1 MFFHIFAIFLPY
13 LELFR
18 NDKSYA
24 RLRFFRQDSSEARL
38 TEPPSEDTTQSD
50 SLPKEKKHINEKKWE
65 EMRRHGD
72 SEKNDCSQC
81 LLFITDS
88 LLWFIHVESSVEFLK
103 GTMLYSCAIFFDSFS
118 AMCFM
123 AFFWHSLLPSHRNAS
138 HRFSLVRMML
148 IPRTSDNARTAVKF
162 KTLQDVEQSCFPKEM
177 ICAHHLFRLLS
188 YEFNIEG
195 CDMMYDCW
203 VRCAY
208 QGSGFIHCV

>member
-1 MFFHIFAIFLPY
+1 
-13 LELFR
+13 
-18 NDKSYA
+18 
-24 RLRFFRQDSSEARL
+24 
-38 TEPPSEDTTQSD
+38 
-50 SLPKEKKHINEKKWE
+50 
-65 EMRRHGD
+65 MRRHED

-81 LLFITDS
+81 LIFINDS

-118 AMCFM
+118 AMCSM
-123 AFFWHSLLPSHRNAS
+123 VIFWHSLLPSHRNTS

-162 KTLQDVEQSCFPKEM
+162 KTLQDVEQSRFPKEM

>member
-1 MFFHIFAIFLPY
+1 
-13 LELFR
+13 
-18 NDKSYA
+18 
-24 RLRFFRQDSSEARL
+24 
-38 TEPPSEDTTQSD
+38 
-50 SLPKEKKHINEKKWE
+50 
-65 EMRRHGD
+65 MRRHED

-81 LLFITDS
+81 LIFINDS

-118 AMCFM
+118 AM
-123 AFFWHSLLPSHRNAS
+123 
-138 HRFSLVRMML
+138 
-148 IPRTSDNARTAVKF
+148 TAVKF

-177 ICAHHLFRLLS
+177 ICAHYLFRLLS